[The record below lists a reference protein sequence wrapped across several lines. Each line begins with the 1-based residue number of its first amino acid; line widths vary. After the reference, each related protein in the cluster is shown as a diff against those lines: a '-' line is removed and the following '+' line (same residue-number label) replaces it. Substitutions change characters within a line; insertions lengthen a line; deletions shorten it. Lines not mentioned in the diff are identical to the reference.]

1 MGTVEF
7 LEVGEVCKA
16 VYGPISGSIPIIER
30 TFHSFCNI
38 QSSLEFDSKL

>member
-30 TFHSFCNI
+30 TFHSFCSI